1 MTVKTQPN
9 PLDLMTAGAS
19 KASLGSVISPKK
31 LSELQWKKKKKS
43 WNYKHSRYVYLKIHG

>member
-31 LSELQWKKKKKS
+31 LSELQWKKKKS
-43 WNYKHSRYVYLKIHG
+43 HGIINTPDMFI